1 MRILLHRPAVGLLLS
16 YLLLSIV
23 PFAPLLMGKPV
34 EAPLQLLGVET
45 IAWLTAWAV
54 CKRPAW
60 FHWLLLPA
68 FLALPPEIYLRRFYG
83 PGISTHHLGI
93 IADASPR
100 EALEF
105 LGQQAWLMLGL
116 AVGGGGWGGVGLEA

>member
-1 MRILLHRPAVGLLLS
+1 MPSLLRPANLFLLLS
-16 YLLLSIV
+16 YLLLSSL
-23 PFAPLLMGKPV
+23 PFFALLQGKPLDH
-34 EAPLQLLGVET
+34 PSRLLAMEF

-68 FLALPPEIYLRRFYG
+68 FLALPTEIYLRMFYG
-83 PGISTHHLGI
+83 QGISTHHLGI